1 MTSVSKNMSID
12 KLNKIVNKH
21 NNSYHNTIKI
31 KPVDIRSSIYI
42 DFNQNNNKEDS
53 NFKVGGNVRISKC
66 KSNLQKVCSKL
77 VWRGFSIK
85 KVKNRN
91 RFWW

>member
-1 MTSVSKNMSID
+1 MTWVSKNMSID

-66 KSNLQKVCSKL
+66 KSIFAKGMFQISLK
-77 VWRGFSIK
+77 
-85 KVKNRN
+85 
-91 RFWW
+91 RFFD